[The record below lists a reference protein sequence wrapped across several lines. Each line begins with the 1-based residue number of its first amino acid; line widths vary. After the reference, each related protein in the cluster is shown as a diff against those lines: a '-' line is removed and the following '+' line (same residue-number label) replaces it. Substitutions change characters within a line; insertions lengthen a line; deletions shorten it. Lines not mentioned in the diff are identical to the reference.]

1 MMRAIR
7 AQERSAL
14 QIFR

>member
-1 MMRAIR
+1 MRAIR